1 MLCIKGCL
9 QPDGVAMSPKP
20 WGMPPS
26 PQELPKGP
34 WALVRS
40 RNWCAPY
47 PCPCAGGAGGER
59 VGGGPVCQ
67 GSGVGFGAPARPGAH
82 KPGPAASAALPPA
95 PLLPACLSLPAP
107 QLRGQC
113 HPQPALSA
121 QGCCLPRLARGLLG
135 LPSSRCQSPLRSRL
149 LSTLLAPTLASLA
162 PTRLLHRFPRTGHRA
177 PMRPLPPAT
186 DPTAPRPVASSPA

>member
-95 PLLPACLSLPAP
+95 PFLPACLSLPAP

-113 HPQPALSA
+113 PPAACPECPGLLSA
-121 QGCCLPRLARGLLG
+121 QTRQGPTGSSVLSVSVTPPFPAPLHPPRPHFGLTSAHPAAPQIPTHG
-135 LPSSRCQSPLRSRL
+135 AQG
-149 LSTLLAPTLASLA
+149 TYAPT
-162 PTRLLHRFPRTGHRA
+162 
-177 PMRPLPPAT
+177 
-186 DPTAPRPVASSPA
+186 ASSH

>member
-1 MLCIKGCL
+1 MGLPCPPNPEECPQVPRNCRRGPGLWSGAGTGVPLTPAPVQEGLAGSVLGEGLCARVQEWDSERLPGLGRTSLGLRPL
-9 QPDGVAMSPKP
+9 QPCRQLLSC
-20 WGMPPS
+20 PP
-26 PQELPKGP
+26 
-34 WALVRS
+34 
-40 RNWCAPY
+40 
-47 PCPCAGGAGGER
+47 
-59 VGGGPVCQ
+59 
-67 GSGVGFGAPARPGAH
+67 
-82 KPGPAASAALPPA
+82 ASAC
-95 PLLPACLSLPAP
+95 PLHSSGASA
-107 QLRGQC
+107 

>member
-1 MLCIKGCL
+1 
-9 QPDGVAMSPKP
+9 
-20 WGMPPS
+20 MPPS

-113 HPQPALSA
+113 PPAACPECPGLLSA
-121 QGCCLPRLARGLLG
+121 QTRQGPLQPARG
-135 LPSSRCQSPLRSRL
+135 RAPLRSRL

>member
-9 QPDGVAMSPKP
+9 QPDGAATSPKP
-20 WGMPPS
+20 RGMPPS
-26 PQELPKGP
+26 PQELPQGP
-34 WALVRS
+34 WALGGS
-40 RNWCAPY
+40 RNLCAPY

-82 KPGPAASAALPPA
+82 KPGPAASAALLPA
-95 PLLPACLSLPAP
+95 PLLPACPGVPAL

-113 HPQPALSA
+113 PPAACPLSA

-135 LPSSRCQSPLRSRL
+135 LLSSRSQSPLRSRL
-149 LSTLLAPTLASLA
+149 LSALLAPALASLV
-162 PTRLLHRFPRTGHRA
+162 PT
-177 PMRPLPPAT
+177 
-186 DPTAPRPVASSPA
+186 